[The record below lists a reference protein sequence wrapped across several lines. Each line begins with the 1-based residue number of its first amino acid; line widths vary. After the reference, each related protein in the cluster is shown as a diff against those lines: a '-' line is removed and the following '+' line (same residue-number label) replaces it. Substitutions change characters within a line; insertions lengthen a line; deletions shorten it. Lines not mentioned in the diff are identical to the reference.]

1 MDPLSPP
8 QIPNIHVD
16 DTVLSMENL
25 SALIPED
32 QQLVF
37 RKISQE
43 SQNSQDSCHD
53 ENGAIAKGELDVRVK
68 KSELKRSHSSVE
80 AGMPEYKMMAY
91 PRGLALIIGKKQASK
106 NYDQFAF
113 EKLYLPCPFINN
125 AISRNFCPELNNFA
139 FPLL

>member
-1 MDPLSPP
+1 MDHPLSPP
-8 QIPNIHVD
+8 IPSIHVD

-25 SALIPED
+25 SALTQD
-32 QQLVF
+32 QIF

-91 PRGLALIIGKKQASK
+91 PRGLALIIGKKHALK
-106 NYDQFAF
+106 KYDQFA
-113 EKLYLPCPFINN
+113 
-125 AISRNFCPELNNFA
+125 LNTSCFWRSTGSNITTVVQFHKI
-139 FPLL
+139 FVTKIMN

>member
-8 QIPNIHVD
+8 IPSIHVD
-16 DTVLSMENL
+16 DTVLSMDDL
-25 SALIPED
+25 KTQDP
-32 QQLVF
+32 VF

-53 ENGAIAKGELDVRVK
+53 ENCAIAKGELDVRVK

-106 NYDQFAF
+106 KYD
-113 EKLYLPCPFINN
+113 
-125 AISRNFCPELNNFA
+125 
-139 FPLL
+139 

>member
-91 PRGLALIIGKKQASK
+91 PRGLALIIGKKQAFRK
-106 NYDQFAF
+106 YN
-113 EKLYLPCPFINN
+113 
-125 AISRNFCPELNNFA
+125 
-139 FPLL
+139 